1 MTTSVVYYSGDLRT
15 ESKHLQSG
23 NKIITDAPIDNEG
36 KGEGFS
42 PTDLVATSLA
52 NCMLTIMGI
61 AACRHKVNIDGTR
74 ADVEK
79 IMGTEPR
86 RITEIQIEFYFPG
99 NYDSKTKTILE
110 KAALNCPV
118 AKSLAESLQQ
128 SIGFNFSSQE

>member
-1 MTTSVVYYSGDLRT
+1 MVTSVVFYSGDLRA
-15 ESKHLQSG
+15 ESEHLQSG

-61 AACRHKVNIDGTR
+61 VARRHEVNIDGTR

-128 SIGFNFSSQE
+128 SIGFNYSGQV

>member
-128 SIGFNFSSQE
+128 SIGFNYSGQV

>member
-1 MTTSVVYYSGDLRT
+1 MVTSVVFYSGDLRT
-15 ESKHLQSG
+15 ESEHLKSG

-61 AACRHKVNIDGTR
+61 VARRHEVNIDGTR

-128 SIGFNFSSQE
+128 SIGFNYSGQV

>member
-1 MTTSVVYYSGDLRT
+1 MVTSVVFYSGDLRA
-15 ESKHLQSG
+15 ESEHLQSG

-61 AACRHKVNIDGTR
+61 VARRHEVNIDGTR